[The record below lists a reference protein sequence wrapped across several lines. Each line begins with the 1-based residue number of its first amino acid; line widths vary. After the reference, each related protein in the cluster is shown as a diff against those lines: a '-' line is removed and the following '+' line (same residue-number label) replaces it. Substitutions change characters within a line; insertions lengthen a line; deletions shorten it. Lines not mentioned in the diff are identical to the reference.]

1 MQRCSIAS
9 QLSTDAIC
17 RLIDALLPKGYP
29 AIEEVA
35 QLLCVSVRSLQ
46 RLLNAAGVSYSN
58 LVERCRCRAACES
71 LELTR
76 HSIQEIAAALG
87 YSDASS
93 FARAFRRWTGTTPR
107 AYRNKSLER
116 LGSRSIQLAVMRE

>member
-1 MQRCSIAS
+1 MAS
-9 QLSTDAIC
+9 QLSIDAIC

-35 QLLCVSVRSLQ
+35 RLLCVSVRSLQ
-46 RLLNAAGVSYSN
+46 RRLNERGVSYSD

-71 LELTR
+71 LELSQD
-76 HSIQEIAAALG
+76 SIQDLSAKLG

-93 FARAFRRWTGTTPR
+93 FARAFRRWTGSAPR
-107 AYRNKSLER
+107 AWRNQSRCRQVDFPVPSER
-116 LGSRSIQLAVMRE
+116 EAEAMQ